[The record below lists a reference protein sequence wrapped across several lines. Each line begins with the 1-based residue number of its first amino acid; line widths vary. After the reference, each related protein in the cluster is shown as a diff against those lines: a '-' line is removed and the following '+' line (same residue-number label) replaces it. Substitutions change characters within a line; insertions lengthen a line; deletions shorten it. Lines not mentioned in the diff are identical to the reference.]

1 MTRAVITSGL
11 IVALLV
17 WFPAGRAFGSELS
30 GSNSVPTACAQL
42 SNINCFAFGGVGY
55 AGTISPGE
63 VAFHAVLES
72 TNALELFEAILANG
86 TGEAKMYALCGVR
99 RLDPKAFDDFARA
112 LKDADP
118 KVRTMSG
125 CLATEEN
132 ASAVIKRIGD
142 GTYDSYT
149 KR

>member
-11 IVALLV
+11 IVTLLV
-17 WFPAGRAFGSELS
+17 LFPVGRAFGSGPS
-30 GSNSVPTACAQL
+30 GSNSVQNAYAQL
-42 SNINCFAFGGVGY
+42 LNVNCFAFGGVGY
-55 AGTISPGE
+55 AGITSPGE

-72 TNALELFEAILANG
+72 PNALELFEAILSSG

-99 RLDPKAFDDFARA
+99 RLNKKAFDDSAKA
-112 LKDADP
+112 LKEADP
-118 KVRTMSG
+118 KVKTMSG

-132 ASAVIKRIGD
+132 ASVVIQRIAD
-142 GTYDSYT
+142 GTYDSYG